1 MALPALISELTLDR
15 SDRDAVRARIAERYA
30 RGDRVAA
37 IAAIAEQEGVCL
49 KTVRNIARRRGI
61 PRRRPDQRERDA
73 RIVKRYVAGER
84 VASIAESEDVTTPYV
99 RAVARRHGV
108 PPRSGWQRRYP
119 LDETAFD
126 VPSPVGWWLV
136 GLLAADGCIHA
147 REHRVSLAQRTADA
161 DVLTAFLAYVSSP
174 RPLTDLRL
182 TPAAAARAWPRTPA
196 QEARVFSAHMCRA
209 LAAHGVVPHKT
220 HRMRFSEQAAAEP
233 AVWLGMFDGDGSG
246 GPQRA
251 AGRPRLDWY
260 GTRTV
265 MEQCSAFWGARL
277 ELQTGRPPRVIAHA
291 GGLSNVALYG
301 SHAALAARIMLDAS
315 PISMDRKRRTL
326 EEIVHYRPSG
336 RPVAGRSTK
345 PRRPTWQPQI

>member
-1 MALPALISELTLDR
+1 LPTFASETTLDLT
-15 SDRDAVRARIAERYA
+15 DRDAVRARIAERYE
-30 RGDRVAA
+30 RGDRVAT
-37 IAAIAEQEGVCL
+37 IADQEGVCV

-73 RIVKRYVAGER
+73 RIATRYETGEP
-84 VASIAESEDVTTPYV
+84 VASIADSEAVDRPYV
-99 RAVARRHGV
+99 SAVAKRFGI
-108 PPRSGWQRRYP
+108 PPRTGWQRRYP
-119 LDETAFD
+119 LDESAFD
-126 VPSPVGWWLV
+126 TPSPTGWWLI
-136 GLLAADGCIHA
+136 GLLAADGCIYE
-147 REHRVSLAQRTADA
+147 REHRVSLTQRAADA
-161 DVLTAFLAYVSSP
+161 DVLQAFLTYVASP

-182 TPAAAARAWPRTPA
+182 SRSAAARAWPRTPA

-209 LAAHGVVPHKT
+209 LATHGVVPRKT
-220 HRMRFSEQAAAEP
+220 RRMRFSDQAAAEP

-246 GPQRA
+246 GPRRA

-277 ELQTGRPPRVIAHA
+277 DLQTRRAPRVIAHS
-291 GGLSNVALYG
+291 GGLSKVALYG
-301 SHAALAARIMLDAS
+301 SNAALAARILLDAS

-326 EEIVHYRPSG
+326 EEIVHYRPHG

-345 PRRPTWQPQI
+345 LRRPTWQPQI